1 MGYGYSDDRKTSVR
15 FSSSK
20 TNGFMSQGMREER
33 LVTRVAEFSLYIT
46 SRKVNICAFIS
57 FVCAII

>member
-1 MGYGYSDDRKTSVR
+1 MGYGYSDDRKASVR

-20 TNGFMSQGMREER
+20 TNGFMSQGIREER
-33 LVTRVAEFSLYIT
+33 LVTRVTGFSLHIT
-46 SRKVNICAFIS
+46 SRKVTVCAFIS